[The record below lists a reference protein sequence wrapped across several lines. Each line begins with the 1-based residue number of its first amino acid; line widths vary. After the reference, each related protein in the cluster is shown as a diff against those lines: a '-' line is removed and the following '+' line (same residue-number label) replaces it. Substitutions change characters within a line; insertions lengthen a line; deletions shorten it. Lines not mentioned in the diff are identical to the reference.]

1 MAFNFPGFGG
11 FQQPQRR
18 PPQPRQRQPLNTK
31 QKKQLRTVGIVVAVL
46 IGIFVIVPPLVSVYT
61 GWMWFDSLAKG
72 GVFGTILGTRL
83 GLFLIFGALSAVILY
98 LCMELAHRTK
108 PTTPAHPNPVL
119 DPYRR
124 MGSGKHKPV
133 FSVIAAVLGI
143 FFGFSAQMKWQ
154 QVSVFF
160 NAQSFGVNDPQ
171 FGRDLGFYAFQLP
184 FFNILVTWLVSLV
197 AIGVI
202 LNIFLHYFQ
211 GSLELRPRQG
221 KQRGS
226 VVLAQKARQQ
236 IAVLGGILILL
247 VGVRY
252 WLDRYELLSGD
263 INFKDQTITG
273 AGFTSANVLMSVKLL
288 LTVIAVFCAV
298 AFFTSFV
305 IRDLRIPALATAIM
319 LIGGVAVGS
328 ILPWAVEQLSVKPNK
343 ANKEAEFIE
352 RNIQATRF
360 AYNLGDNNLTVMP
373 NFGKESA
380 PVPQPGGKGVASTL
394 ANIRLLD
401 PNVLSPAFTQ
411 SKQLRSFY
419 GFPQTLSIDRY
430 QVDGQLRDYV
440 VAVREINPSA
450 LTGNQTDWINRHT
463 VYTHGNGIVMA
474 PANTVDAIVTDA
486 GDRGGNPKYEVY
498 DLQSLAAKQAREK
511 ATANG
516 AQRSPVPSDTA
527 QLELREPRVYYGPL
541 IAKQNPDYAIVK
553 TAGESQEYDVDGSNY
568 TYQGAGGVH
577 VGSVGNRLAYAIE
590 YRELNFILST
600 LIGGD
605 SKILLNRDPRARVEA
620 VAPWLTADTSAYPAV
635 IDGHIKWIVDAY
647 TTLDSLPYSQKINLG
662 EVTTDSQTSRRD
674 WSPTMKQVSYI
685 RNSVKAVV
693 DSYDGSVQ
701 LYTFDEKDP
710 VLKAWKR
717 VFPGLV
723 KPKSDMS
730 EQLRQHI
737 RYPEDMFKAQRE
749 ILSRYHVTN
758 PLGFY
763 TGGSYWQVPN
773 EPTIS
778 ENEASEN
785 AAARGLFDQP
795 PYYVVSA
802 DPRTGR
808 PSFQLTTPMLWNQRE
823 FLSSQISV
831 SSDPDNYGH
840 ITIRQWPTNT
850 TTQGPKNALDRMTS
864 AGGYQTEKLQLE
876 GANTI
881 IYGNLLTL
889 PIGDGGVL
897 YVEPLYA
904 QRKGQES
911 AYPKLIR
918 VMVMYNNRMG
928 YGRSLSDALEQV
940 GLDGSLVEQPDGL
953 EGDGTA
959 PPIAKNPA
967 PGGMTR
973 DEAAAK
979 LSEALAALKQAQASG
994 DMGRF
999 GEALQNLDRAVQD
1012 YQSADK

>member
-1 MAFNFPGFGG
+1 MAFNFPGFGD

-18 PPQPRQRQPLNTK
+18 PHQPRQRRSLDPK
-31 QKKQLRTVGIVVAVL
+31 QKKQMKTAGIVVAVL
-46 IGIFVIVPPLVSVYT
+46 VAIFVIVPPLVSVYT
-61 GWMWFDSLAKG
+61 DWLWFDSLAKG

-83 GLFLIFGALSAVILY
+83 GLFLIFGALSAVIIY
-98 LCMELAHRTK
+98 LCMELARRAK
-108 PTTPAHPNPVL
+108 PTTPTRPNPVL

-124 MGSGKHKPV
+124 MGAGKHKPL
-133 FSVIAAVLGI
+133 FATIAALLGI

-160 NAQSFGVNDPQ
+160 NSQSFGIKDPQ
-171 FGRDLGFYAFQLP
+171 FGHDLGFYAFQLP
-184 FFNILVTWLVSLV
+184 FLEMLVTWLVTLV
-197 AIGVI
+197 SIGVI
-202 LNIFLHYFQ
+202 LNIFLHYFL

-226 VVLAQKARQQ
+226 VVLAPQARKQ
-236 IAVLGGILILL
+236 IAILGGILILL
-247 VGVRY
+247 VGVNY
-252 WLDRYELLSGD
+252 WLDRYGLLSGD
-263 INFKDQTITG
+263 IKFKDQTVTG
-273 AGFTSANVLMSVKLL
+273 AGYTSANVLMPAKLL
-288 LTVIAVFCAV
+288 LTVIAVLCAV

-305 IRDLRIPALATAIM
+305 IKDLRIPALATAIM

-328 ILPWAVEQLSVKPNK
+328 LLPWAVEGLSVKPNK
-343 ANKEAEFIE
+343 ANKEAQFIE
-352 RNIQATRF
+352 RNIKATRF
-360 AYNLGDNNLTVMP
+360 AYNLGDGNLTVMP

-380 PVPQPGGKGVASTL
+380 PVPQPGDKGVASTL

-419 GFPQTLSIDRY
+419 GFPETLSIDRY
-430 QVDGQLRDYV
+430 QVDGELRDYV
-440 VAVREINPSA
+440 MAVREINPSA

-498 DLQSLAAKQAREK
+498 DLQSLAAKQARDK
-511 ATANG
+511 AAADGTK
-516 AQRSPVPSDTA
+516 RSPVPSDTA
-527 QLELREPRVYYGPL
+527 QLDLREPRVYYGPL
-541 IAKQNPDYAIVK
+541 IAKQDPDYAIVK
-553 TAGESQEYDVDGSNY
+553 TAGDPQEYDVEGSNY
-568 TYQGAGGVH
+568 TYQGTGGVH

-605 SKILLNRDPRARVEA
+605 SKILLNRDPRGRVEA

-635 IDGHIKWIVDAY
+635 IDGRIKWIVDAY
-647 TTLDSLPYSQKINLG
+647 TTLDSLPYAQKINLG
-662 EVTTDSQTSRRD
+662 EVTTDSQTARRE
-674 WSPTMKQVSYI
+674 WQPTRKEVSYI

-701 LYTFDEKDP
+701 LYSFDEKDP
-710 VLKAWKR
+710 VLKAWEG

-723 KPKSDMS
+723 KSKSEMS

-758 PLGFY
+758 PHGFY

-773 EPTIS
+773 EPTIT
-778 ENEASEN
+778 ENETSEN
-785 AAARGLFDQP
+785 AASRGLFDQP

-940 GLDGSLVEQPDGL
+940 GLDGSLVEKPEGL

-959 PPIAKNPA
+959 PPIAKNPS
-967 PGGMTR
+967 PGGMSR

-979 LSEALAALKQAQASG
+979 LSEALANLKEAQSSG

-1012 YQSADK
+1012 YQNAEK